1 MRIAS
6 IREKSLAATLNLRAG
21 DELLSI
27 NGHPISDH
35 IDFLYH
41 ASDVDLHLDVR
52 RGSDRLAFDVS
63 CEVPA
68 ELGLHFE
75 ETGPRICG
83 DDCVFCFIDQNPP
96 GVRESIRVKDED
108 YRLSFLHGNYVTLDN
123 LSRSDFQRILDM
135 RLSPLYVSVHTT
147 DPDLRSR
154 MLRGR
159 RSAGLTE
166 RLDRLIDGGIRIH
179 AQIVL
184 VPEWND
190 GEHLMRTVSEL
201 ADRFPGVESLAVVP
215 VGLTDHREGLTTL
228 RRPTVDEMREII
240 DTCEE
245 WRGDFRERFGNGF
258 VYLADEFYLSSGAPL
273 PGVSWYDEF
282 PQMENGVGMGRAYVS
297 RFEERQGEL
306 GTGLGDARSGDD
318 RTMRVFACTGGMGH
332 ELFGRHLIEQLEPL
346 EGLSFSVVEVENTL
360 FGRSV
365 TTTGLL
371 SSHCLSGALSTLD
384 LKESDNVLLPPNC
397 TNDDGLFLDDVS
409 IDEFSS
415 RWPCR
420 VEQGSY
426 DLVEDLLALT
436 RASHSGGR

>member
-1 MRIAS
+1 MKIVS
-6 IREKSLAATLNLRAG
+6 IRETSLADMLDLREG

-27 NGHPISDH
+27 NGHPVSDY

-41 ASDVDLHLDVR
+41 ASDVDLHLEVG
-52 RGSDRLAFDVS
+52 RGSERLFFNTT

-68 ELGLHFE
+68 ELGLQFE
-75 ETGPRICG
+75 EMGPRTCG

-96 GVRESIRVKDED
+96 GVRASLRVKDED

-123 LSRSDFQRILDM
+123 LSRSDFRRILAM

-159 RSAGLTE
+159 RAATLTE
-166 RLDRLIDGGIRIH
+166 RLDRLIEGGIRIH

-190 GEHLMRTVSEL
+190 SEHLRKTVFDL

-228 RRPTVDEMREII
+228 RRPAVEEMREVI
-240 DTCEE
+240 DTCEA
-245 WRGDFRERFGNGF
+245 WRREFRERFGNGF
-258 VYLADEFYLSSGAPL
+258 VYLADEFYLSCGVPL
-273 PGVSWYDEF
+273 PGISWYDEF

-297 RFEERQGEL
+297 RFEERQEEL
-306 GTGLGDARSGDD
+306 IAGLGDAGFHND
-318 RTMRVFACTGGMGH
+318 RIMRMYACTGGMGR
-332 ELFGRHLIEQLEPL
+332 ELFDRYLLERLDCL
-346 EGLSFSVVEVENTL
+346 EGLSFTLVEAENTL

-371 SSHCLSGALSTLD
+371 SSHCLTEALSAVD
-384 LKESDNVLLPPNC
+384 LAESDRVLLPPNC

-409 IDEFSS
+409 LDEFSS

-426 DLVEDLLALT
+426 DLVEDLLALA
-436 RASHSGGR
+436 RGSHTGDR

>member
-1 MRIAS
+1 M
-6 IREKSLAATLNLRAG
+6 SLAASLDIRTG
-21 DELLSI
+21 DELLAI

-35 IDFLYH
+35 IDFLFH
-41 ASDVDLHLDVR
+41 ASDVDLHLDIR
-52 RGSDRLAFDVS
+52 RGSERLAFDVS

-68 ELGLHFE
+68 ELGLQFE
-75 ETGPRICG
+75 EMGPRICG

-96 GVRESIRVKDED
+96 GVRASLRVKDED

-159 RSAGLTE
+159 RSAGLLE
-166 RLDRLIDGGIRIH
+166 RLDRLIDGSIRIH

-190 GEHLMRTVSEL
+190 GEHLRRTVTDL
-201 ADRFPGVESLAVVP
+201 ADRFPGVESIAVVP
-215 VGLTDHREGLTTL
+215 VGLTDHREGLSTL
-228 RRPTVDEMREII
+228 RRPTVEEMRGII
-240 DTCEE
+240 DTCEQ
-245 WRGDFRERFGNGF
+245 WREDFRERLGNGF
-258 VYLADEFYLSSGAPL
+258 IYLADEFYLFTGVPL
-273 PGVSWYDEF
+273 PEVSWYDDF
-282 PQMENGVGMGRAYVS
+282 PQMENGVGMGRAFVS
-297 RFEERQGEL
+297 SFEERYGEL
-306 GTGLGDARSGDD
+306 LDDLGGDRIAHD
-318 RTMRVFACTGGMGH
+318 RPMRVYACTGGMGH
-332 ELFGRHLIEQLEPL
+332 ELFDRHLTRQLDPL
-346 EGLSFSVVEVENTL
+346 EGLSFSVLEVENTL

-371 SSHCLSGALSTLD
+371 SSNCLHGALSALD
-384 LKESDNVLLPPNC
+384 LTESDNVLLPPNC
-397 TNDDGLFLDDVS
+397 LNDDGLFLDDVS
-409 IDEFSS
+409 LDEFSS

-426 DLVEDLLALT
+426 DLVEDLLALS
-436 RASHSGGR
+436 RADRSDDS

>member
-1 MRIAS
+1 
-6 IREKSLAATLNLRAG
+6 
-21 DELLSI
+21 
-27 NGHPISDH
+27 
-35 IDFLYH
+35 
-41 ASDVDLHLDVR
+41 
-52 RGSDRLAFDVS
+52 
-63 CEVPA
+63 
-68 ELGLHFE
+68 
-75 ETGPRICG
+75 
-83 DDCVFCFIDQNPP
+83 
-96 GVRESIRVKDED
+96 

-159 RSAGLTE
+159 GSAGLIE
-166 RLDRLIDGGIRIH
+166 RLDRLMDGGVTIH

-190 GEHLMRTVSEL
+190 GEHLRRTVSDL
-201 ADRFPGVESLAVVP
+201 ADRFPGVASVAVVP
-215 VGLTDHREGLTTL
+215 VGLTDHREGLTSL
-228 RRPTVDEMREII
+228 RRPTGDEMRGII
-240 DTCEE
+240 DTCEQ
-245 WRGDFRERFGNGF
+245 WRVDFRERLGCGF
-258 VYLADEFYLSSGAPL
+258 VYLADEFYLSSTVPL
-273 PGVSWYDEF
+273 PEDSWYDEF

-306 GTGLGDARSGDD
+306 RTGLGDVRSGDE
-318 RTMRVFACTGGMGH
+318 RTMRVYVCTGGMGH
-332 ELFGRHLIEQLEPL
+332 ELFNRHLIGQIDPL
-346 EGLSFSVVEVENTL
+346 DGLSFSLVEVENTL

-371 SSHCLSGALSTLD
+371 SSRCLSGALSTLD

-426 DLVEDLLALT
+426 DLVEDLLALA
-436 RASHSGGR
+436 RANHSSGR